1 MTIALEISQLT
12 KQFNQ
17 QSILHNLNFKLK
29 KGEVLS
35 VVGPSGSGKTT
46 LLRILAGL
54 EKPTSGNIFMNDNEI
69 THKKANKR
77 NVSLVFQQ
85 PLLFPHMTVIE
96 NIRYGAKLAGK
107 KDEAKI
113 LELLNAIDLA
123 DYKDFF
129 PSEISGGQQQR
140 VALARAMATDP
151 KVILFDEP
159 FSSLDPKLR
168 KELRFW
174 VRDFLAKRSITSI
187 FVTHDIEEAMIMGD
201 RVALF
206 HEGIFQQIDNS
217 ETLHERPANA
227 FVANFL
233 GGHIVLDDSTYA
245 PLKAISF
252 ESPDSSKDT
261 LSLQGVV
268 QHISYQNGLVIGH
281 ILIED
286 SQEKIA
292 IPMEKNE
299 VSEQVSLSI
308 PVSSLRRFAGEA
320 GR

>member
-1 MTIALEISQLT
+1 
-12 KQFNQ
+12 
-17 QSILHNLNFKLK
+17 FKLN

-96 NIRYGAKLAGK
+96 NIRYGSKLAGK
-107 KDEAKI
+107 KNESKI
-113 LELLNAIDLA
+113 LELLDAIDLVN
-123 DYKDFF
+123 YKNFF

-187 FVTHDIEEAMIMGD
+187 FVTHDVEEAMIMGD

-206 HEGIFQQIDNS
+206 HEGIFQQINKP
-217 ETLHERPANA
+217 ETLHEHPANA

-252 ESPDSSKDT
+252 ESPDSGKDT

-268 QHISYQNGLVIGH
+268 QHITYQNGLVIGH

-286 SQEKIA
+286 LQEKIA
-292 IPMEKNE
+292 VPMETPE
-299 VSEQVSLSI
+299 VSEQISLYL
-308 PVSSLRRFAGEA
+308 PVSSLRQFAGESS
-320 GR
+320 R